1 MYAVLNKKILWAIVI
16 WFAIL
21 QMLSPLIH
29 AHVEADT
36 PEQGHGL
43 HMHAEDLFQAQD
55 KIHHIYSIVNSMHTV
70 GIEKALVKTLDLLP
84 LPLFTLLF
92 IICSLAVIS
101 RLPRC
106 QFSASPPH
114 PFYLRPQLSP
124 RAPPLF

>member
-1 MYAVLNKKILWAIVI
+1 MYSVLNKKILWAIVV

-29 AHVEADT
+29 ANLEADT

-43 HMHAEDLFQAQD
+43 HMHAEDLFKAQD
-55 KIHHIYSIVNSMHTV
+55 KTPHVYSMVNSMHTV
-70 GIEKALVKTLDLLP
+70 GVDKALVKSLDLMP
-84 LPLFTLLF
+84 LPLFALLF
-92 IICSLAVIS
+92 IIFSLAVIS

-106 QFSASPPH
+106 HFTRLPSL
-114 PFYLRPQLSP
+114 PFYLRPQLNP

>member
-1 MYAVLNKKILWAIVI
+1 MFSVLNKKILWTIVV

-29 AHVEADT
+29 AHVEADQ

-43 HMHAEDLFQAQD
+43 HLHAQDLFQAQD
-55 KIHHIYSIVNSMHTV
+55 QIPHVYSIANNIHTV
-70 GIEKALVKTLDLLP
+70 GVDKALVKGLDLLP
-84 LPLFTLLF
+84 LPLFALLF
-92 IICSLAVIS
+92 IISSLAVIS
-101 RLPRC
+101 QFPRG
-106 QFSASPPH
+106 QFSHSPFL